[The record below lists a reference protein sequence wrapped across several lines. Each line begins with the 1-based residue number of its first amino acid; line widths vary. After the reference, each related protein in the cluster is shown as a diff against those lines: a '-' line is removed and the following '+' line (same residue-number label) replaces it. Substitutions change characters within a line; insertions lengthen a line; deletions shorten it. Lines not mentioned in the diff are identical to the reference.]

1 MKIKLTEQQFR
12 RVILKEDEELKPF
25 HARAFEYMDRE
36 YGGEKEDMGEEYAYY
51 YPAKFKKVFHLTDE
65 ESKVLAH
72 NYLKYNDGTGDY
84 KKFIGKPFY
93 TSDDLGLSM
102 DDADLDLDSMRVRFT
117 VNNKDFGNLLP
128 PKAIL
133 PTTQI
138 ITLMNDN
145 ISHVDVTGYEKFSDL
160 FILNLQGNP
169 VRSVN
174 IPVLIEFLNN
184 HPHMARF
191 SMNYIPNEEFNEEH
205 VQFIK
210 DSLREDSG
218 INLQITPLPED

>member
-1 MKIKLTEQQFR
+1 MKVKLTEQQFR
-12 RVILKEDEELKPF
+12 RVILKEEEKLKPF
-25 HARAFEYMDRE
+25 HAKAFEYMDRE
-36 YGGEKEDMGEEYAYY
+36 YSKEDNIGEEYAYY

-65 ESKVLAH
+65 ESKVLAY
-72 NYLKYNDGTGDY
+72 NYLKYNDESGDY

-93 TSDDLGLSM
+93 TPDNLSLDMEELDLGTI
-102 DDADLDLDSMRVRFT
+102 RVRFT
-117 VNNKDFGNLLP
+117 LNNKDLRNLIP

-169 VRSVN
+169 VRTVN
-174 IPVLIEFLNN
+174 IPALIEFLNN

-191 SMNYIPNEEFNEEH
+191 RMNYIPNEEFNEEH
-205 VQFIK
+205 VQYIK
-210 DSLREDSG
+210 DSMREESG
-218 INLQITPLPED
+218 LVIDITPLAQ